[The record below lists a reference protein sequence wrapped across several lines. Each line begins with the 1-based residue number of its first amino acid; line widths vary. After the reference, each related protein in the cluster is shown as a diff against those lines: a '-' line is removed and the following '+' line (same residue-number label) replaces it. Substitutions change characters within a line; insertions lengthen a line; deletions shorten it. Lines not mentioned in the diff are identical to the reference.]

1 MGEKKSIRITVATFI
16 WILVGTI
23 ILAILSTSL
32 TMYQALKKEV
42 FNDEAN
48 ANIVENSV
56 QKEIIQEEQ
65 KEEIPVVEDVSEFEL
80 LFLKL
85 ENQKE
90 NKIYSPLSIKYAL
103 KMLEDGTNGESKEQI
118 SKLLGKTSLT
128 KYVSNKNLSFIL
140 ITNKNILI
148 RIRDKSP

>member
-23 ILAILSTSL
+23 ILAIVSTSL

-42 FNDEAN
+42 FNNEAN

-128 KYVSNKNLSFIL
+128 KYVSNKREKEIMFIPL
-140 ITNKNILI
+140 TATI
-148 RIRDKSP
+148 

>member
-23 ILAILSTSL
+23 ILAIVSTSL

-103 KMLEDGTNGESKEQI
+103 KMLEDGTNGETKEQI
-118 SKLLGKTSLT
+118 YKLLFS
-128 KYVSNKNLSFIL
+128 
-140 ITNKNILI
+140 
-148 RIRDKSP
+148 